1 MSNMLSIINNEKGF
15 KVIRMPIYTM
25 RKIFHGTLCICDS
38 CLADLSYGFYIPV
51 IHQILCPD
59 CFDKF
64 IKRAKWHKEDSIIEN
79 KRYDDVISKIK
90 SEVSTEIT
98 TDNYAI

>member
-38 CLADLSYGFYIPV
+38 CLADLSYCFYVPV
-51 IHQILCPD
+51 INQIFCPD

-64 IKRAKWHKEDSIIEN
+64 IKRAKWYKEDSIIEN
-79 KRYDDVISKIK
+79 DRFNEVINKIK
-90 SEVSTEIT
+90 SNISTEIT
-98 TDNYAI
+98 TDDYVI